1 MSEAPRNWP
10 YRLLAF
16 VLAVGLWWVIVA
28 EKRELESEKVVEAS
42 VTYNTPKKV
51 LLLNRASQVR
61 VSVRGRNREI
71 RRLRPF
77 DVEVLVDVPEGQRGV
92 ISMTLTPDNVA
103 LPSDNLAVVA
113 IEPRLLTLQID
124 TEVEREVPIEVDLT
138 GEPAA
143 GAIVAR
149 RVAIPDRALVAGPAS
164 QVSQLRR
171 ISTGRVSLD
180 GHAFT
185 FEKEVSLVTTDPHF
199 RVVSPSTVTVQVT
212 LEQPPAGGKN

>member
-16 VLAVGLWWVIVA
+16 LIAVGLWWVIVA
-28 EKRELESEKVVEAS
+28 EKRELESEKVVDAS

-51 LLLNRASQVR
+51 LLLNRASQIR

-77 DVEVLVDVPEGQRGV
+77 DVEVLVDVPEAQRGV
-92 ISMTLTPDNVA
+92 VTLTLTPDNVA
-103 LPSDNLAVVA
+103 LPSDNLSVVA
-113 IEPRLLTLQID
+113 IEPRLLTLQLD
-124 TEVEREVPIEVDLT
+124 TEVEREVPIEVDLV

-143 GAIVAR
+143 GAIVTR
-149 RVAIPDRALVAGPAS
+149 RVAIPDRATIAGPAS
-164 QVSQLRR
+164 QITHLRR

-185 FEKEVSLVTTDPHF
+185 FEKEVSLVTSDPLF
-199 RVVSPSTVTVQVT
+199 RVVSPATVTVQVT
-212 LEQPPAGGKN
+212 LEQPPSGGRN